1 MARSDKLRR
10 HTKQPSSLRIWNLTK
25 TRPNGKLSSFWS
37 VSVEGIWILAD
48 HHFKCIAWTRPKSIG
63 SCITR
68 YPGHS
73 WLIKV
78 VWISYMSLLL
88 SCMSS
93 VKTECV
99 TAAVGLLV
107 AIIAY
112 ISVLFWRQSVC
123 ACFQWT
129 IEKII
134 LRQRDS
140 RIFRVQVFLSV
151 YCCVGFFPNFILEAS
166 IGNVYC
172 IKFFKDF
179 PKSAQSLV
187 VRISEDIALLV
198 FFFFNLSSFCI
209 DITLCHI

>member
-1 MARSDKLRR
+1 
-10 HTKQPSSLRIWNLTK
+10 
-25 TRPNGKLSSFWS
+25 
-37 VSVEGIWILAD
+37 
-48 HHFKCIAWTRPKSIG
+48 
-63 SCITR
+63 
-68 YPGHS
+68 
-73 WLIKV
+73 
-78 VWISYMSLLL
+78 
-88 SCMSS
+88 MSS

-107 AIIAY
+107 AIITY

-129 IEKII
+129 IEKMI

-151 YCCVGFFPNFILEAS
+151 YCCVGFFPNFILEAA

-209 DITLCHI
+209 DITLSYLVILNIPRRQNINQVTSWTPTYFQ